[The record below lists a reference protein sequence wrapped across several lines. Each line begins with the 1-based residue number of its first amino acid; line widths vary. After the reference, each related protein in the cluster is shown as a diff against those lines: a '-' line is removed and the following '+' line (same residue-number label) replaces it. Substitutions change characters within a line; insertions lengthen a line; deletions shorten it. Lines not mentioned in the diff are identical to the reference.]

1 MSEGTGPTGSA
12 GTGPSPAGTGP
23 AAGRSATFWRLWALV
38 PLLVLVGVVSAF
50 VAGGGS
56 IVSLVGSNPPPADS
70 FQVRRVE
77 FRPGEIRLQVTN
89 PQREDLPLAIV
100 TVDDAV
106 VPFTT
111 DGPTTL
117 RRLGSTTVVVPYH
130 WVDGDPIAFGL
141 TSASGVETV
150 HEVAA
155 AVETPVATGRGFLG
169 YALIGF
175 LVGIVPVALGLAW
188 LPSLRHISGRWLA
201 AFMALTA
208 GLLTF
213 LAFDALEEALARQAA
228 LPAGIGGFGL
238 VVLGVAVSYLG
249 LTWLSDRLSRRSER
263 ASGDVVVPG
272 PVLAVLVAVGIG
284 LHNLSEGLAIGSSFA
299 LGELTLG
306 TFLIVGFMVHNV
318 TEGLGIAAPAAEGGG
333 RVGLRRLALLAFI
346 AGFPAMAGTWIG
358 GYLTNDI
365 VGVLFFSIAVGAAAQ
380 VVVEVVRYVKRR
392 APGGLASGHVVGGF
406 LAGVAVMWATGLI
419 AG

>member
-1 MSEGTGPTGSA
+1 MSARG
-12 GTGPSPAGTGP
+12 
-23 AAGRSATFWRLWALV
+23 WRLWALV
-38 PLLVLVGVVSAF
+38 PLLLLVGIVSAF
-50 VAGGGS
+50 VAGGSS
-56 IVSLVGSNPPPADS
+56 IVSLVGTSPPPADT

-77 FRPGEIRLQVTN
+77 FRPGEIRLKLTN
-89 PQREDLPLAIV
+89 PQREALRLSIV

-106 VPFTT
+106 VPFDT
-111 DGPTTL
+111 DGPRTL

-130 WVDGDPIAFGL
+130 WVEDDPIAFGL
-141 TSASGVETV
+141 TAASGVETV
-150 HEVAA
+150 HAVAA
-155 AVETPVATGRGFLG
+155 AVATPAPTGRGFLG

-213 LAFDALEEALARQAA
+213 LAFDALDEALTRQAA

-249 LTWLSDRLSRRSER
+249 LTWLGDRLSRRSER
-263 ASGDVVVPG
+263 AAGAVVPG
-272 PVLAVLVAVGIG
+272 PVLALLVAVGIG

-306 TFLIVGFMVHNV
+306 TFLIVGFMVHNIS
-318 TEGLGIAAPAAEGGG
+318 EGLGIAAPAAEGGG
-333 RVGLRRLALLAFI
+333 RVGVRRLALLAFI

-380 VVVEVVRYVKRR
+380 VVVEVTRYVRRR

-406 LAGVAVMWATGLI
+406 LAGIAVMWATGLL